1 MLFLILGSIAAAV
14 AVFLAEYLGRKNIL
28 GKESSRKIPHIVTGL
43 AIAFVAFF
51 IDMRIMEPLLVVDA
65 LAVLIVYRFNLLPFS
80 RAVDRLTWG
89 ELFFPLGL
97 IGAAF
102 ISSDKW
108 VFIAAVLVLGLA
120 DAAAALVGR
129 ALGKHKYKIFNHTKS
144 LEGSTAFFIT
154 ALIIL
159 AAIIF
164 IIPSGLSVAWL
175 AVIALALAATI
186 VEAITPWG
194 MDNLLL
200 PILVA
205 TLLKIL

>member
-1 MLFLILGSIAAAV
+1 MLSLLIGSIVAAI

-28 GKESSRKIPHIVTGL
+28 GKESSRKIPHIATGL
-43 AIAFVAFF
+43 AIAFVALF
-51 IDMRIMEPLLVVDA
+51 IDMRIMVPLLVVDA

-89 ELFFPLGL
+89 ELFFPLGV

-108 VFIAAVLVLGLA
+108 IFIAAVLVLGLA
-120 DAAAALVGR
+120 DAAAALVGK

-159 AAIIF
+159 ALITF
-164 IIPSGLSVAWL
+164 IVPSGLATTWP
-175 AVIALALAATI
+175 VIISLALLATI
-186 VEAITPWG
+186 VEAIAPWG

-205 TLLKIL
+205 AALKLL